1 MKLVL
6 WFGFDDFHQELR
18 VIGGSSQK
26 TAGGPIPGEVD
37 RARRSK
43 RKWIA
48 VHIVRTRTVLRKLVT
63 PYVSARSHPKWDDE
77 SGFHEFAEVGSTD
90 PQASFKRIAMI
101 RVSVSRKISHNG
113 LKVVI
118 SLTRV
123 GPFRPGSRYNSQR
136 FACRSPVG
144 NETARMREDV
154 ARGDQVEPGITVEQT
169 APRIPGQ
176 RSIQIEDTFLTQ
188 LEDHVRE

>member
-6 WFGFDDFHQELR
+6 RFGFDDFHQELR

-26 TAGGPIPGEVD
+26 TARSAISGEID
-37 RARRSK
+37 RTRRSK

-48 VHIVRTRTVLRKLVT
+48 IHVVRTSSVFRKLVS
-63 PYVSARSHPKWDDE
+63 PYISARSHSKWDDE
-77 SGFHEFAEVGSTD
+77 PGLHEFAEVGGTY

-101 RVSVSRKISHNG
+101 RVLVSRKISHNR

-123 GPFRPGSRYNSQR
+123 RPFLPGNRCNSQR
-136 FACRSPVG
+136 LACRSPIG

-154 ARGDQVEPGITVEQT
+154 ARGDQVEPRITV
-169 APRIPGQ
+169 
-176 RSIQIEDTFLTQ
+176 
-188 LEDHVRE
+188 